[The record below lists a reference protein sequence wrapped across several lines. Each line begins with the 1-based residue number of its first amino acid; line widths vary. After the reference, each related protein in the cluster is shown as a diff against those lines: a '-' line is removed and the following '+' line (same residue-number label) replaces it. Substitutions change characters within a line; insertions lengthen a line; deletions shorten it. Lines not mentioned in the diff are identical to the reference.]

1 MTGPTRTNWAGNVT
15 FRAARSHRPGS
26 VTELRRLVAGAG
38 RVRVLGTG
46 HSFSPIA
53 DTTGDQISLAG
64 LPPAFAIDIERR
76 RVTVTGAMT
85 YGQLAPR
92 LNEAGYALANLG
104 SLPHISVAGACATG
118 THGSGDGVGNLA
130 TAVAEIEL
138 VTADG
143 SLVRLNRDR
152 PADQQA
158 FSGAVVGLGALGA
171 VVSLTLAIEPAYRVS
186 QYVYDDLPTE
196 ALDRHFDEIFGR
208 GYSVSLFTDW
218 RAGTFNQ
225 LWVKH
230 RLSAA
235 DLAEPGPGW
244 LGARLA
250 DGPRH
255 PVPGMSPVHC
265 TAQLGEPGPW
275 HERLP
280 HFRLDFTPSAGRELQ
295 SEFMLPR
302 TRAIGAI
309 RGIEAMR
316 DLVAPV
322 VQISEIRTIA
332 ADELWLS
339 PAYRRDSVGLH
350 FTWIDDWAAVAPVL
364 ALVEE
369 RLEPFDPRPH
379 WGKLFAASPAGRY
392 ERMPDFRQLRL
403 AFDPTGKFGN
413 DFLDAYLS

>member
-1 MTGPTRTNWAGNVT
+1 
-15 FRAARSHRPGS
+15 
-26 VTELRRLVAGAG
+26 
-38 RVRVLGTG
+38 
-46 HSFSPIA
+46 
-53 DTTGDQISLAG
+53 
-64 LPPAFAIDIERR
+64 
-76 RVTVTGAMT
+76 
-85 YGQLAPR
+85 
-92 LNEAGYALANLG
+92 ANLG

-130 TAVAEIEL
+130 TAVAAIEVVTAHGNL
-138 VTADG
+138 VTLD
-143 SLVRLNRDR
+143 RDR
-152 PADQQA
+152 PADQPA
-158 FSGAVVGLGALGA
+158 FGGAVVGLGALGA
-171 VVSLTLAIEPAYRVS
+171 VVSLTLAIEPTYQVR
-186 QYVYDDLPTE
+186 QYVYDDVPAD
-196 ALDRHFDEIFGR
+196 ALDGHFDEIFGR

-218 RAGTFNQ
+218 RGGTFNQ

-230 RLSAA
+230 RMSAA
-235 DLAEPGPGW
+235 DLAEPDPAW

-302 TRAIGAI
+302 TRAVEAI
-309 RGIEAMR
+309 RAIEAVS

-322 VQISEIRTIA
+322 VQISEVRTIA

-339 PAYRRDSVGLH
+339 PCYRRDSVGLH

-369 RLEPFDPRPH
+369 RLEPFGPRPH

-392 ERMPDFRQLRL
+392 ERMADFRQLRL

>member
-1 MTGPTRTNWAGNVT
+1 MIKQTNWAGNVT
-15 FRAARSHRPGS
+15 FRAARTHRPGS
-26 VTELRRLVAGAG
+26 VPELQRLVAGAD

-53 DTTGDQISLAG
+53 DTTGDLISLAG
-64 LPPAFAIDIERR
+64 LPPVFAVDADRS
-76 RVTVTGAMT
+76 RVTVDGAVT

-92 LNEAGYALANLG
+92 LHEAGYALANLG
-104 SLPHISVAGACATG
+104 SLPHISIAGACATG

-130 TAVAEIEL
+130 TAVAAIQL

-143 SLVRLNRDR
+143 DLVTLDRDR
-152 PADQQA
+152 PADQPA

-171 VVSLTLAIEPAYRVS
+171 VISLTLAIEPTYQVR
-186 QYVYDDLPTE
+186 QYVYDDLPAE
-196 ALDRHFDEIFGR
+196 AIDGHFEEIFGR

-218 RAGTFNQ
+218 RGGTFNQ
-225 LWVKH
+225 VWVK
-230 RLSAA
+230 RRVSGE
-235 DLAEPGPGW
+235 DRPEPEPSW

-265 TAQLGEPGPW
+265 TTQLGVPGPW

-302 TRAIGAI
+302 TRAVEAI
-309 RGIEAMR
+309 RAVEAVS

-322 VQISEIRTIA
+322 VQISEVRTIA
-332 ADELWLS
+332 ADNLWLS
-339 PAYRRDSVGLH
+339 PCYRRDSVGLH
-350 FTWIDDWAAVAPVL
+350 FTWIDDLAAVAPVL
-364 ALVEE
+364 ALVQE
-369 RLEPFDPRPH
+369 RLAPLDPRPH
-379 WGKLFAASPAGRY
+379 WGKLFTANPAARY
-392 ERMPDFRQLRL
+392 ERLPDFHQLRRDY
-403 AFDPTGKFGN
+403 DPTGKFGN
-413 DFLDAYLS
+413 DFLDVYLS